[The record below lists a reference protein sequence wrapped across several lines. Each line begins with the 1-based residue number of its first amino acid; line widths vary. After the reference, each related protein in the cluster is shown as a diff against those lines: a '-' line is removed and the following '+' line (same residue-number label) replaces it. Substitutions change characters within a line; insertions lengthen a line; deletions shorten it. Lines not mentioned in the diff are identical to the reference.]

1 LWEQV
6 PGAEG
11 YLVRYGIEPDKLYNS
26 FMVYWDNF
34 LEIRSLNVDPEYY
47 FEVEA
52 FSSGTPRYVE
62 NTFETRGRGAELDLR
77 RQPTGGSA
85 TTDRVMTYE
94 TYGKDEVYVFENI
107 VPGTYQLIHTFG
119 MNIWGP
125 VQLTEEQLIGTST
138 EPTYVARNLM
148 EFGLGSTRWGT
159 IEVRV
164 YPGETSGRLEVV
176 FVYDKQVEP
185 DVEPEIFLTGSDSVQ
200 PGSEFTVGIS
210 LNTADQDI
218 YAEDITLSFDPD
230 VFEYIDTTGANEDI
244 KIVRNESGTGTLKVV
259 AANIGGLNGNDC
271 PVMNVTFKV
280 KSGVE
285 NTTGTIAVTQ
295 AKLGV
300 APSGAVLDAA
310 LAMKTIAI
318 GGTTPSVDKTALMAA
333 INNAQSLY
341 DEAEVGTAP
350 GQYPQAAKDALL
362 AAINDAKAVRD
373 NPSATQAQVDS
384 AVMALN
390 AAIEAFKA
398 AVYKSPDINDDGK
411 TDVGDLAIVA
421 YYYGKDSTSEDWDEA
436 KIADMNGDNKIDIED
451 LAYIAL
457 NIQ

>member
-1 LWEQV
+1 
-6 PGAEG
+6 
-11 YLVRYGIEPDKLYNS
+11 
-26 FMVYWDNF
+26 
-34 LEIRSLNVDPEYY
+34 
-47 FEVEA
+47 
-52 FSSGTPRYVE
+52 
-62 NTFETRGRGAELDLR
+62 
-77 RQPTGGSA
+77 
-85 TTDRVMTYE
+85 
-94 TYGKDEVYVFENI
+94 
-107 VPGTYQLIHTFG
+107 
-119 MNIWGP
+119 
-125 VQLTEEQLIGTST
+125 
-138 EPTYVARNLM
+138 M
-148 EFGLGSTRWGT
+148 EFGIGSTRWGT

-185 DVEPEIFLTGSDSVQ
+185 DVDPKVILTGSDSVQ
-200 PGSEFTVGIS
+200 PGSEFTVGIN
-210 LNTADQDI
+210 LNTAGQDI

-230 VFEYIDTTGANEDI
+230 VFEFVDVTGANDDI
-244 KIVRNESGTGTLKVV
+244 EVLETRFVDAGVLRII
-259 AANIGGLNGNDC
+259 AANLVDGVNGSNSPVLNIK
-271 PVMNVTFKV
+271 FKV

-285 NTTGTIAVTQ
+285 NTTGIIAVTQ

-310 LAMKTIAI
+310 LTMKSISI
-318 GGTTPSVDKTALMAA
+318 GGSTPSVDKTALISA

-341 DEAEVGTAP
+341 DAAVVGTEP
-350 GQYPQAAKDALL
+350 GQYPQEAKDALL

-373 NPSATQAQVDS
+373 NPSATQAQVDN
-384 AVMALN
+384 AVTALN
-390 AAIEAFKA
+390 EAVEAFKA
-398 AVYKSPDINDDGK
+398 AVNKSADINEDGK